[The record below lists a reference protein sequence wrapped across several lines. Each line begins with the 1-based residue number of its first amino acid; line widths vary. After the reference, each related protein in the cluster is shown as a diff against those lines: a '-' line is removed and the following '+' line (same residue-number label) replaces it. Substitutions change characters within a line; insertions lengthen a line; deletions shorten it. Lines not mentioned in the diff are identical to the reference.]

1 MPQRLKSLLVQV
13 GSFVLGG
20 GLLWLAL
27 RNVDFPALGEA
38 LRHANYWY
46 LLPLALLLLGSHVLR
61 AWRWQMLL
69 EGLPD
74 AEGRVRHVSLK
85 TAFYSLMIGYMV
97 NYAAPRLGEVARTAN
112 LSSQSRLPFSGVFG
126 TVVVERLLDVLVL
139 ALGLIAAFVILADRT
154 AAVAP
159 LFAPVADLLAD
170 PPVAWWIVIAVGV
183 GVLVGMAVLFR
194 TLLQRSARAE
204 SLAARVVATLQ
215 SFRDGLASVV
225 RAPRRLGIIV
235 TTLGIWAA
243 YLLVTFLPLRMFGIE
258 SLGLIDTWVLLMV
271 GTVGMSV
278 PSPGGVGSYHFATIR
293 TLEVLFG
300 IATASATAY
309 AVFSHAA
316 QLVLYTAVG
325 LLCLLLQG
333 KSFRALRAET
343 ARPTAAETV
352 PDSSP

>member
-1 MPQRLKSLLVQV
+1 MSQRLKSRLLQV

-27 RNVDFPALGEA
+27 RNVDFEALVEA
-38 LRHANYWY
+38 LREANYWY
-46 LLPLALLLLGSHVLR
+46 LLPLGVVLLGAHGLR

-69 EGLPD
+69 EALPD
-74 AEGRVRHVSLK
+74 ADGARSRVPFK

-112 LSSQSRLPFSGVFG
+112 LASRSRLSFSGVFG

-139 ALGLIAAFVILADRT
+139 ALGLVAAFVLLADRT

-159 LFAPVADLLAD
+159 LFAPLMEFLAD
-170 PPVAWWIVIAVGV
+170 PPVAWWIVVV
-183 GVLVGMAVLFR
+183 VGMGVIAGLAILFR
-194 TLLQRSARAE
+194 ALLRRSAEGEGVASR
-204 SLAARVVATLQ
+204 LVATLR

-225 RAPRRLGIIV
+225 RAPRRLGIV
-235 TTLGIWAA
+235 TTTLGIWAA
-243 YLLVTFLPLRMFGIE
+243 YLLVTYLPLQMFGIE
-258 SLGLIDTWVLLMV
+258 SLGLSDSWVLLMV

-278 PSPGGVGSYHFATIR
+278 PSPGGVGSYHFVTIR
-293 TLEVLFG
+293 TLGTLFG
-300 IATASATAY
+300 VAAAPATAY

-325 LLCLLLQG
+325 VLCLVLQG
-333 KSFRALRAET
+333 TTFRTLRAET
-343 ARPTAAETV
+343 VRPADETAPGTA
-352 PDSSP
+352 S